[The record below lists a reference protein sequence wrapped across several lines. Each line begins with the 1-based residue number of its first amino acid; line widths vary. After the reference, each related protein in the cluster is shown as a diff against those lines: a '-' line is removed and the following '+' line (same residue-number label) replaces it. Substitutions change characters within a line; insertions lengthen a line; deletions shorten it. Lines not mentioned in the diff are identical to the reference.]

1 MPPHLVSFG
10 LFQVNLYTLL
20 IGVAGV
26 AGVVYARHCAGATWS
41 QALNLHVVAA
51 AAALIAGRIGYV
63 FTNAGYFMEH
73 ARAALDFANAPGLQA
88 QAALLGAVVVGLLLR
103 MPRAAIVT
111 ICLVG
116 IGASIGCVPNGC
128 GYGREV
134 FWTGNPLLWLLR
146 VDWPDVMLVRNPRLP
161 TQLFTV
167 AWLMVCL
174 IAALRL
180 RRPVWAIVMIA
191 AGDWLIGFLRA
202 G

>member
-1 MPPHLVSFG
+1 
-10 LFQVNLYTLL
+10 
-20 IGVAGV
+20 
-26 AGVVYARHCAGATWS
+26 
-41 QALNLHVVAA
+41 
-51 AAALIAGRIGYV
+51 
-63 FTNAGYFMEH
+63 
-73 ARAALDFANAPGLQA
+73 
-88 QAALLGAVVVGLLLR
+88 
-103 MPRAAIVT
+103 VT

-134 FWTGNPLLWLLR
+134 FWTGDPLLWLLR

-174 IAALRL
+174 MAVQRL